1 MSIITADKQGRTDAA
16 YHTLNTLKVNLP
28 VVMVSWVEGFIFN
41 DALLGIKDYVLV
53 CYCEYG
59 YDWDIEKSG
68 SHIWGENSEMFPRYY
83 NEDWVKFD
91 NWVKGNKPK
100 LVLKRELLKNDVSD
114 TVKPIEYFSNVNE
127 LPLQSEQEFNSRPI
141 NCFQYWGRSN
151 EERIRIHAEIWLH
164 AYSKGFQPCDNLYY
178 LNHYLNEERG
188 EKWVS
193 LWIPHYARIS
203 VEDLMQINNL
213 SKLSLSWAGAGF
225 KCFRTAEAAT
235 SSIMVMHNNNFA
247 WSFPW
252 DETNCILVEPKN
264 EIRDIEN
271 NLTRNDLYE
280 IYKSGV
286 ENSKNYLSQN
296 YIPYLEKLIN
306 SHE

>member
-1 MSIITADKQGRTDAA
+1 MIITADKKGRTDAA
-16 YHTLNTLKVNLP
+16 YHTLNTMNVRLP
-28 VVMVSWVEGFIFN
+28 IVIVSWVEDFVFN
-41 DALLGIKDYVLV
+41 DSLLDIKNYVLI

-59 YDWDIEKSG
+59 YDWDMVKSG
-68 SHIWGENSEMFPRYY
+68 SHIWGENSEKFPRYY
-83 NEDWVKFD
+83 NGDWVKFD
-91 NWVKGNKPK
+91 NWVKENKPK
-100 LVLKRELLKNDVSD
+100 LMLKRELLKNDVSD
-114 TVKPIEYFSNVNE
+114 TIKPIEYFSSVNE

-164 AYSKGFQPCDNLYY
+164 AYKKGFQPCDNLYY
-178 LNHYLNEERG
+178 INHYLQEEKG
-188 EKWVS
+188 EKWVT
-193 LWIPHYARIS
+193 LWIPHYARID
-203 VEDLMQINNL
+203 VNELMQINNL

-225 KCFRTAEAAT
+225 RCFRTAEAPT
-235 SSIMVMHNNNFA
+235 SSVMVMHNNNFA

-252 DETNCILVEPKN
+252 NETNCILVESKN

-280 IYKSGV
+280 IYKAGV
-286 ENSKNYLSQN
+286 ENSKNYLSKN